1 MYAINFLMPYFF
13 LYYYTVL
20 RYGMPMIELML
31 RNEKNTPF
39 KKFTHNFTNIW
50 LAQIK
55 ELQINLVR

>member
-50 LAQIK
+50 LA
-55 ELQINLVR
+55 